1 MNSAASSFFEQQ
13 SQTRRQ
19 STGLGGNSNCLEVY
33 CGDYTKYIACSFPG
47 VIE

>member
-1 MNSAASSFFEQQ
+1 MNSAASSFFAAD
-13 SQTRRQ
+13 SNQTA
-19 STGLGGNSNCLEVY
+19 GNSNCLEVC

>member
-1 MNSAASSFFEQQ
+1 MNSAASSFLQQ

-19 STGLGGNSNCLEVY
+19 SPGLGGNSNGLEV
-33 CGDYTKYIACSFPG
+33 CCVDYTKYIACSIPG